1 MAALPRP
8 ARFLLALLG
17 LFAAQPLPAATPATW
32 DPANLAAWCIVPFDA
47 RRRGPEERAMMLREL
62 GLRRYAY
69 DWRAEHVAQFDLEVE
84 TMRRHGIEITAWWFP
99 TRLDDTARRI
109 LEVIAR
115 QKIHPQ
121 LWVMGGGA
129 PTRSP
134 AEQAARIAEEAAR
147 LRPIVAAAATL
158 GCTVGLYNHG
168 NWFGEPENQ
177 LAVLERLRAD
187 GHANVGLVYNFHHG
201 HGHLDRFAEFW
212 PRIQRFVL
220 AVNLNGMV
228 AGGDQAGKKL
238 LYLGEGDREPGL
250 LRILRASGW
259 QGQLGILNHRTD
271 VDAAEGLRRN
281 REGFIRLAAVLE
293 PR

>member
-8 ARFLLALLG
+8 ARLLLALLG
-17 LFAAQPLPAATPATW
+17 LLAAQPLRAAAPATW
-32 DPANLAAWCIVPFDA
+32 NPANLAAWCIVPFDA

-62 GLRRYAY
+62 GIRRYAY
-69 DWRAEHVAQFDLEVE
+69 DWRAEHVAEFDLEVE
-84 TMRRHGIEITAWWFP
+84 TMRRQGIEITAWWFP

-115 QKIHPQ
+115 HKIHPQ

-134 AEQAARIAEEAAR
+134 AEQAARVGEEAAR
-147 LRPIVAAAATL
+147 LRPIVAAAAQL

-187 GHANVGLVYNFHHG
+187 GHGNVGLVYNFHHG
-201 HGHLDRFAEFW
+201 HGHLGRFADFW
-212 PRIQRFVL
+212 PLIQPFVL

-228 AGGDQAGKKL
+228 AGGDKVGKKL
-238 LYLGEGDREPGL
+238 LYLGEGDRDLDL
-250 LRILRASGW
+250 LRILRASRW

-281 REGFIRLAAVLE
+281 RDGFIRLAAQLD
-293 PR
+293 PP

>member
-1 MAALPRP
+1 MATLPHPTR
-8 ARFLLALLG
+8 LLLIVLA

-47 RRRGPEERAMMLREL
+47 QRRGPEERAKMLGEL
-62 GLRRYAY
+62 GIRRYAY
-69 DWRAEHVAQFDLEVE
+69 DWRAEHVGQFDLEVE

-115 QKIHPQ
+115 QRIHPQ

-134 AEQAARIAEEAAR
+134 AEQAARVAEEAAR
-147 LRPIVAAAATL
+147 LRPIVAAAAKL

-187 GHANVGLVYNFHHG
+187 GQANVGLVYNFHHG
-201 HGHLDRFAEFW
+201 HGHLDRFAELW
-212 PRIQRFVL
+212 PRIQRLVL

-228 AGGDQAGKKL
+228 AGGDLAGKKL
-238 LYLGEGDREPGL
+238 LYLGEGDRELAL
-250 LRILRASGW
+250 LRIIHSSGW

-271 VDAAEGLRRN
+271 VDAAVGLRRN
-281 REGFIRLAAVLE
+281 REGFARLTTQLPA
-293 PR
+293 P